1 MDWVHVEGEDRG
13 EVKLF
18 ALSTCGWCRKT
29 RELLE
34 ELKVAYDYKYVD
46 MIMGAEREQ
55 VMEDVK
61 QWNPACSFPTIV
73 IKNKNC
79 IVGFKPDK
87 IKEELGYGQ

>member
-29 RELLE
+29 KELLD

-46 MIMGAEREQ
+46 MVMGAERDQ
-55 VMEDVK
+55 VMGEVK
-61 QWNPACSFPTIV
+61 TWNPACSFPTIV
-73 IKNKNC
+73 IKNQVC
-79 IVGFKPDK
+79 IVGFKPDQ
-87 IKEELGYGQ
+87 IRAELGHGQ